1 LAAFAEER
9 VDVNGIDTA
18 VFTAGDGPPV
28 VFLHGMGTVTG
39 FDCMLPLAERFRLV
53 LPHHPGFGAS
63 ADDPSIDSLHDYV
76 LHYLDL
82 FDLLELD
89 EMSLVG
95 ISGGAAIAAWLGIEQ
110 SRRVQRLVLGAPFG
124 LRLPEHPTVDFF
136 SIPDEE
142 VPGYLSADLSV
153 FEGHVPMPPT
163 PEFLAARYR
172 ESTSFARVG
181 WQRPYDLKLQRWLHR
196 LTMPTLLLWGDA
208 DRLIPVEQAPIWAE
222 HIPNAEVRILPGV
235 GHLMFDESR
244 EALDAAAQFVG
255 AGLPV

>member
-1 LAAFAEER
+1 
-9 VDVNGIDTA
+9 
-18 VFTAGDGPPV
+18 
-28 VFLHGMGTVTG
+28 
-39 FDCMLPLAERFRLV
+39 
-53 LPHHPGFGAS
+53 
-63 ADDPSIDSLHDYV
+63 
-76 LHYLDL
+76 
-82 FDLLELD
+82 
-89 EMSLVG
+89 
-95 ISGGAAIAAWLGIEQ
+95 
-110 SRRVQRLVLGAPFG
+110 
-124 LRLPEHPTVDFF
+124 
-136 SIPDEE
+136 
-142 VPGYLSADLSV
+142 
-153 FEGHVPMPPT
+153 MPPT